1 MKLIHHLLKPLL
13 GCLLGLW
20 FTISVAAPLDINTAT
35 AAELATVMQNVGPKK
50 AEAIVAW
57 REQNGPFKSVDE
69 LEKVPGIGPKIVE
82 ANRDRLTVDTPAASA
97 TPAPAMPA
105 PAAAAA
111 APAAPAAPLKKP

>member
-82 ANRDRLTVDTPAASA
+82 ANRDRLTVDTPAAAA

>member
-1 MKLIHHLLKPLL
+1 MKLFHHLLKPLL

-82 ANRDRLTVDTPAASA
+82 ANRDRLTVDTPAAAA
-97 TPAPAMPA
+97 TPASAPAMPA
-105 PAAAAA
+105 PAAA
-111 APAAPAAPLKKP
+111 PAAPAAPVKKP

>member
-82 ANRDRLTVDTPAASA
+82 ANRDRLTVDTPAAAA

-105 PAAAAA
+105 PAAAPTV
-111 APAAPAAPLKKP
+111 PAAPAAPLKKP

>member
-1 MKLIHHLLKPLL
+1 MKLLNVLL

-20 FTISVAAPLDINTAT
+20 FGHAVAAPLDINTAT

-82 ANRDRLTVDTPAASA
+82 ANRALLTVDTPAAAA
-97 TPAPAMPA
+97 TPAPAPAMPA
-105 PAAAAA
+105 PAAAA
-111 APAAPAAPLKKP
+111 PAAPAAPVKKP